1 MLPQPR
7 KILDQLDYWQS
18 DRPPLLENHSWSTS
32 SVEFSCSPPARLNL
46 PDANDRLWINRII
59 GPRSE

>member
-32 SVEFSCSPPARLNL
+32 SVEFSRSLPARLNP
-46 PDANDRLWINRII
+46 PDADDRRWINQII
-59 GPRSE
+59 GPRFE